1 MSLEVCLIIVF
12 FFFFFFFFFL
22 IFFPQVIGKDLFRVV
37 REKWGANL
45 DSFISEKVIAVPG
58 DVSYENLG
66 VNDSKRRQDMWKE
79 IDIILNSAATTSF
92 DER

>member
-1 MSLEVCLIIVF
+1 LKSSTFIFIFIFFNFLII
-12 FFFFFFFFFL
+12 
-22 IFFPQVIGKDLFRVV
+22 ISQVIGKDLFRVV

-45 DSFISEKVIAVPG
+45 DSFISEKIIAVPG

-66 VNDSKRRQDMWKE
+66 VQDCEQRKDMWKE
-79 IDIILNSAATTSF
+79 IDIILNSAATTAF

>member
-1 MSLEVCLIIVF
+1 LKKE
-12 FFFFFFFFFL
+12 
-22 IFFPQVIGKDLFRVV
+22 LFRIV

-45 DSFISEKVIAVPG
+45 DSFISDKVMAVLG

-66 VNDSKRRQDMWKE
+66 IKDSKLRNDMWKE
-79 IDIILNSAATTSF
+79 IDIILNSTATTTF